1 MGFQVIETKITAHR
15 EASSKAEGRRS
26 TRESMFLSATVRRRS
41 DGDCELTPVR
51 VRNLSG
57 VGLMAD
63 YCDVIEPGEPVV
75 VTLRGIGSVAG
86 KVAWVK
92 KNRVG
97 IAFDVEV
104 NPKLAR
110 KPVVPPPP
118 PPLPKQRPL

>member
-1 MGFQVIETKITAHR
+1 VFEAKIETSEPESA
-15 EASSKAEGRRS
+15 GRRKEQRDS
-26 TRESMFLSATVRRRS
+26 FFLSATVRREC
-41 DGDCELTPVR
+41 DGERELAPVR

-63 YCDVIEPGEPVV
+63 YCDVVAAGEGVI
-75 VTLRGIGSVAG
+75 VTLRGVGSVSG
-86 KVAWVK
+86 RVAWVK

-104 NPKLAR
+104 NPRLAR
-110 KPVVPPPP
+110 KPVIAGPP